1 MEQLRAQKDGDCM
14 YPNSPGV
21 YCFWCKLNSCYYIGA
36 TGNLARRINQ
46 HKKKSHNHHLAK
58 LIAWAGL
65 DHFNITYLEFE
76 TKEQAF
82 AYEQVLLDYAYS
94 QDEYC
99 RVLNTNNKPLYI
111 KSYPSGEILYKVKS
125 NNDAY
130 AQHLLNLNRRKINSL
145 LAGNATNLFRLT
157 IDGTIIYLEYADET
171 LEYRA
176 YRFNRCVE
184 FDFEAAQRK
193 RNRFLKTRL

>member
-1 MEQLRAQKDGDCM
+1 MEIVCILIAPE
-14 YPNSPGV
+14 YTVFGV
-21 YCFWCKLNSCYYIGA
+21 
-36 TGNLARRINQ
+36 
-46 HKKKSHNHHLAK
+46 K

-99 RVLNTNNKPLYI
+99 RVLN
-111 KSYPSGEILYKVKS
+111 
-125 NNDAY
+125 
-130 AQHLLNLNRRKINSL
+130 LNRRKTNSL
-145 LAGNATNLFRLT
+145 LAGNATNPFRLT
-157 IDGTIIYLEYADET
+157 IDGTIVYLEYADET